1 MSLSARATVAS
12 APANGSLLWDVQAD
26 LWNPDSNPQGYV
38 SLGMAENVLMQEALL
53 KRVAQVPL
61 IPATAFTYG
70 DGTTGSKRL
79 KNALGAFLTKHF
91 HAYRRVKASHI
102 TITNG
107 CSAAI
112 EHLAWAFGNQ
122 DDFFLVGKPFFR
134 AFVPTTGLRV
144 ATNLISVPCEG
155 LDPFGI
161 DVVQN
166 YEGEIVRA
174 HGRGQKVAGIILCNP
189 HNPLGRCYT
198 RDAIIG
204 LMRLCQKHKLHLI
217 SDEVYGLSTFTNDID
232 SIPPSTPFTSCLS
245 VDTTNIVDPALIHV
259 VWGFSKDFGSNGI
272 RLAAVISQENP
283 ALHRALVP
291 GALYSMSSSL
301 ADHTFS
307 SILEDESWV
316 DDYLVENRRLLAR
329 HHKFIVNWARD
340 HKITYA
346 PGANAAFFLW
356 ADLGKAY
363 RDRHPEK
370 IIEDPEKE
378 IMAIMLQHKVFLAPG
393 QGFGAE
399 ENGWFR
405 LVFSINLKTL
415 TEGLSRVMLALE
427 HQ

>member
-38 SLGMAENVLMQEALL
+38 SLGMAENVLVQEALL
-53 KRVAQVPL
+53 KRVAQVPV

-91 HAYRRVKASHI
+91 HAYRR
-102 TITNG
+102 
-107 CSAAI
+107 
-112 EHLAWAFGNQ
+112 AFGNQ

-134 AFVPTTGLRV
+134 AFVLTTGLRV

-166 YEGEIVRA
+166 YEREIVRA

-198 RDAIIG
+198 RDAILG
-204 LMRLCQKHKLHLI
+204 LMRLCQKHELHLI

-259 VWGFSKDFGSNGI
+259 VWGVSKDFGSNGI
-272 RLAAVISQENP
+272 RLAAVIPQENP
-283 ALHRALVP
+283 ALH
-291 GALYSMSSSL
+291 
-301 ADHTFS
+301 
-307 SILEDESWV
+307 
-316 DDYLVENRRLLAR
+316 
-329 HHKFIVNWARD
+329 
-340 HKITYA
+340 
-346 PGANAAFFLW
+346 
-356 ADLGKAY
+356 
-363 RDRHPEK
+363 
-370 IIEDPEKE
+370 
-378 IMAIMLQHKVFLAPG
+378 
-393 QGFGAE
+393 
-399 ENGWFR
+399 
-405 LVFSINLKTL
+405 
-415 TEGLSRVMLALE
+415 
-427 HQ
+427 

>member
-1 MSLSARATVAS
+1 
-12 APANGSLLWDVQAD
+12 
-26 LWNPDSNPQGYV
+26 
-38 SLGMAENVLMQEALL
+38 
-53 KRVAQVPL
+53 
-61 IPATAFTYG
+61 AFTYG

-79 KNALGAFLTKHF
+79 KNVLGAFLTKHF
-91 HAYRRVKASHI
+91 HAYRRVEASHI

-166 YEGEIVRA
+166 YEREIVRA

-245 VDTTNIVDPALIHV
+245 VDTTNIVDSALIQV
-259 VWGFSKDFGSNGI
+259 VWG
-272 RLAAVISQENP
+272 
-283 ALHRALVP
+283 
-291 GALYSMSSSL
+291 
-301 ADHTFS
+301 
-307 SILEDESWV
+307 
-316 DDYLVENRRLLAR
+316 
-329 HHKFIVNWARD
+329 
-340 HKITYA
+340 ITYA

-378 IMAIMLQHKVFLAPG
+378 IMAIMLQHKVFVAPG

-405 LVFSINLKTL
+405 LVFSIDLKTL
-415 TEGLSRVMLALE
+415 TEGLSRIMLALE
-427 HQ
+427 DQ